1 MTEAQRKKLAQQ
13 RSREE
18 AATEA
23 MLEAM
28 RCLGFEAVCQT
39 FAGHV
44 LGRPDVRPTQVH
56 DELQRLARCAWAEI
70 PAGEV

>member
-13 RSREE
+13 RDSEE

-28 RCLGFEAVCQT
+28 RCLGFEACCQT

-44 LGRPDVRPTQVH
+44 MGRPDASPQDVNRFA
-56 DELQRLARCAWAEI
+56 ENLARMAWAEM
-70 PAGEV
+70 PAE